1 MVASFRKSV
10 RHGRHVP
17 LSEKKPDA
25 CCTDAVPH
33 QDGLPDLPEAV
44 SQSPVLLHD
53 SPTAYP
59 GDAFSSRGD
68 SYARRGRVPAAE
80 RQNGTGQHGFRR
92 AVSVSQKRSGA
103 HEKHGYKTDEKQAPP
118 GEPAGQSAR
127 LPLADKKYAERR
139 DASPALLSGRKG
151 VRHTPAA
158 REKRVHAGLAPKLP
172 LGAESDQWARM
183 AQRRREQQVLR
194 QQLRDEGNAQA
205 PAASSAIPAPEVRQ
219 ETAGAGNSRNWRAG
233 GREEVAAWQRFPSSG
248 HAPNTTAPATDQRL
262 NKALAEAGYC
272 SRRRADILVFT
283 GHVTVNGEREVQP
296 SRRVGPEDHIAVDG
310 QPIRRGQAK
319 CYLLLHKPV
328 QVVCTV
334 SDPQGR
340 PTVLDCLPP
349 EYRDVRLFPVGRLD
363 YFSEGLLLLTNDGA
377 LSQRL
382 MHPRDHLPKVYDVL
396 VRDVVREKALQAMR
410 DGMTLAEGEHLQ
422 PVDVTARAT
431 ATGKTRLRMVLR
443 QGVNRQIRRMCRDLG
458 LTILRLR
465 RVSLGPLQLGDL
477 PAGQCRALTA
487 NEVDALR
494 RAAGLA

>member
-10 RHGRHVP
+10 RHGRHVS

-92 AVSVSQKRSGA
+92 AVSVPQKRSGA
-103 HEKHGYKTDEKQAPP
+103 HEKHGYKTDEKQASP

-183 AQRRREQQVLR
+183 AQRRREQQVRRRRLLPR
-194 QQLRDEGNAQA
+194 PFQLRKSGRKRLL
-205 PAASSAIPAPEVRQ
+205 SAILATGGPE
-219 ETAGAGNSRNWRAG
+219 G
-233 GREEVAAWQRFPSSG
+233 GKKWPPGSASLPPGMLRIQQ
-248 HAPNTTAPATDQRL
+248 H
-262 NKALAEAGYC
+262 
-272 SRRRADILVFT
+272 RRRISV
-283 GHVTVNGEREVQP
+283 
-296 SRRVGPEDHIAVDG
+296 
-310 QPIRRGQAK
+310 
-319 CYLLLHKPV
+319 
-328 QVVCTV
+328 
-334 SDPQGR
+334 
-340 PTVLDCLPP
+340 
-349 EYRDVRLFPVGRLD
+349 
-363 YFSEGLLLLTNDGA
+363 
-377 LSQRL
+377 
-382 MHPRDHLPKVYDVL
+382 
-396 VRDVVREKALQAMR
+396 
-410 DGMTLAEGEHLQ
+410 
-422 PVDVTARAT
+422 
-431 ATGKTRLRMVLR
+431 
-443 QGVNRQIRRMCRDLG
+443 
-458 LTILRLR
+458 
-465 RVSLGPLQLGDL
+465 
-477 PAGQCRALTA
+477 
-487 NEVDALR
+487 
-494 RAAGLA
+494 